1 MKKNKPTLIARIQ
14 RDLFN
19 FVERDP
25 DDFAGLVEFWYQA
38 NSEALSAALTAQPGV
53 SLILNVSS
61 FKSFEA
67 LAKKLFLLADTLILR
82 DTRNWATDKTGFRAI
97 PMPVSNYR
105 PGFENDTIEELGGL
119 RPSPLTLLYRP
130 KLYWTSETKTLNNG
144 LEVAYAGW
152 DYNSIPSEFTDWIGG
167 AGGDYMKTGKIVYA
181 PFIPPLQMELEFL
194 NNGVDLPSHFAATSL
209 FHQQY
214 DWLSSDS
221 LQALL
226 SLKMPF
232 LDGLDINTV
241 SKVKQDNHD
250 AFASFS
256 RILIDSVNGIKAAFG
271 TETFVREVRNIQKN
285 QIDAAVSDVEKTFRR
300 INASGALRK
309 MGILTG
315 VLGLSAA
322 AFLGAPETTIVTGL
336 AAGAAALV
344 GERVAKLKEEGD
356 LKDKKGY
363 FLWRLRNVTR

>member
-1 MKKNKPTLIARIQ
+1 MKSTRPSLISRIQ
-14 RDLFN
+14 RDLFD

-25 DDFAGLVEFWYQA
+25 DDFAGLIEFWYQA
-38 NSEALSAALTAQPGV
+38 NSEALSAALSAETGV

-61 FKSFEA
+61 FKSFET

-82 DTRNWATDKTGFRAI
+82 DTRDWATDKTGFRAI
-97 PMPVSNYR
+97 PMPISDYR
-105 PGFENDTIEELGGL
+105 PGFENDTVEELKGL

-130 KLYWTSETKTLNNG
+130 KLYWTNETKRLNNG

-167 AGGDYMKTGKIVYA
+167 PGRDYMKTGKIVYA
-181 PFIPPLQMELEFL
+181 PFIPPLAMELEFL
-194 NNGVDLPSHFAATSL
+194 NSGVDLPSHFGATSL

-214 DWLSSDS
+214 DWLSNDS
-221 LQALL
+221 LKALL
-226 SLKMPF
+226 SLRIPF
-232 LDGLDINTV
+232 LDGLDISTV
-241 SKVKQDNHD
+241 SKVKRDNHD

-256 RILIDSVNGIKAAFG
+256 RTLIDSVNGIKAAFG
-271 TETFVREVRNIQKN
+271 TEGFVREIRNIQKN

-309 MGILTG
+309 MGILTS
-315 VLGLSAA
+315 VLGLSAVA
-322 AFLGAPETTIVTGL
+322 SLGAPETTIITGL

-344 GERVAKLKEEGD
+344 TEGVAKLKERGD
-356 LKDKKGY
+356 LKDKEGY
-363 FLWRLRNVTR
+363 FLWRLQNVSR